1 VTRLGRRAVTR
12 RIRIIVAGEQ
22 PHKSQV
28 TSYKLTS
35 HNEVA
40 EFSVSYGTAGREEG
54 RTGRTDERQPQACDR
69 VDRVY
74 AAEIVEGVAAPH
86 EKRISG

>member
-1 VTRLGRRAVTR
+1 MGRSDGSGDLKSQVN
-12 RIRIIVAGEQ
+12 
-22 PHKSQV
+22 KSQV
-28 TSYKLTS
+28 T
-35 HNEVA
+35 NEVA

-74 AAEIVEGVAAPH
+74 AAEIVGGVAAPH